1 MADIDRMKTGADT
14 VHQGAHAAAPQ
25 SELDS
30 KASDKAKRV
39 KKSRPRTKAYMQNRE
54 LSWLTFNERV
64 LDQSVDPNVPLLERM
79 KFIAIWR
86 SNLQEFF
93 MVRVGSLLD
102 LELAKEAIYDSKTG
116 MTPTEQLES
125 VYARVRELTPQ
136 VSEDFRTVR
145 HQLEAQGI
153 HQLYPDELTSHQR
166 DQLNQYLKSNVL
178 PLISP
183 QIVNAT
189 HPFPHLE
196 NGALYIAVRLDNL
209 PEPKENM
216 SKERRKALRAKAAED
231 VLMGIIPMPRNCP
244 RTIKLDSEGE
254 GYSFILLEHAL
265 EMVAD
270 KIFSMYPV
278 KHANVIQVTRNA
290 DLDMYEESD
299 EYDEDFRSH
308 MKRILKKRSRL
319 APVRLESE
327 RPLSGVTERFLAKRL
342 GLKRSQIYAVGLPL
356 DMGYAFGLPS
366 MVGPKLAESFVDEPA
381 SPQWPADLV
390 RGKSIMEQVKKKD
403 VMLSYPYESMDA
415 FVHLLQEAAT
425 DPDVISIKITL
436 YRLASQS
443 RLAEALITAAENG
456 KDVTALFELRAR
468 FDESNNIEW
477 SQRFE
482 QAGCNIIYGFRDY
495 KVHSKICAITRRG
508 ADGLEFITQLGTG
521 NYNEKTA
528 KLYTDLSMIT
538 ADPKIGEDASMFFR
552 SMQLESATDD
562 YQMLMVAPLM
572 IKKGICA
579 YIDEEIAKARA
590 GKPAEILMK
599 TNSVTDK
606 DVIEKL
612 AEASRAGVKVTM
624 LVRGI
629 SCLVPGVEGETEN
642 IRVVSVVGRLLEHSR
657 IYIFGAGED
666 RKIYLSSADLMTRN
680 LDKRVEIA
688 WPVNDP
694 HLREKVQS
702 YFNTMLSDTAK
713 LRELKSDGTYT
724 ELGHFLAKDAQ
735 GNPIAKPF
743 DAQDHLI
750 KEAYIAA
757 ERAPRPE
764 GPNFVMHAN
773 LSTQVEA
780 LVEEAADEMAREREE
795 FEAAEPV
802 AKEGRDSRP
811 KVEETKTEKPE
822 TKELEPVDSY
832 ADDSPAKAPDE
843 NKVAY
848 ATVEMPPVASVEK
861 SAAPSASAQV
871 SVSTAPAASDFE
883 ARTQSVASAH
893 APAKAAIPV
902 SAVPS
907 DELPPMPRR
916 DSASQSASGR
926 PIEMPAK
933 KKGFFARLFGR

>member
-1 MADIDRMKTGADT
+1 MADIDRMKSGVVTT
-14 VHQGAHAAAPQ
+14 HQGAHAAVPQ
-25 SELDS
+25 SE
-30 KASDKAKRV
+30 SDFKSPDKVKRAK
-39 KKSRPRTKAYMQNRE
+39 KGRPRTKAYMQNRE

-102 LELAKEAIYDSKTG
+102 LELAKETIYDSKTG
-116 MTPTEQLES
+116 MTPTEQLEA

-166 DQLNQYLKSNVL
+166 DQLAQYLRSNVL

-209 PEPKENM
+209 PEPKEGM

-231 VLMGIIPMPRNCP
+231 VLMGIIPMPRNCS

-270 KIFSMYPV
+270 KIFGMYPV

-327 RPLSGVTERFLAKRL
+327 RPLSDVTERFLAKRL

-381 SPQWPADLV
+381 SPQWPADLI
-390 RGKSIMEQVKKKD
+390 RGKSIMKQVKEKD
-403 VMLSYPYESMDA
+403 VLLSYPYESMDA

-508 ADGLEFITQLGTG
+508 VDGLEFITQLGTG

-538 ADPKIGEDASMFFR
+538 ADPAIGEDASMFFR
-552 SMQLESATDD
+552 SMQLESARDD
-562 YQMLMVAPLM
+562 YQTLMVAPLM

-579 YIDEEIAKARA
+579 HIDEEIAKAKA

-629 SCLVPGVEGETEN
+629 SCLVPGIEGETEN

-666 RKIYLSSADLMTRN
+666 KKIYLSSADLMTRN

-688 WPVNDP
+688 WPVNDS

-702 YFNTMLSDTAK
+702 YFDTMLSDTAK
-713 LRELKSDGTYT
+713 LRELKPDGTYT
-724 ELGHFLAKDAQ
+724 ELGYFVAKDER
-735 GNPIAKPF
+735 GNLAAKPF

-764 GPNFVMHAN
+764 GPNFIMHAN

-780 LVEEAADEMAREREE
+780 LVEEAADDLARERQGAGESQMEE
-795 FEAAEPV
+795 AREEAFVPDEP
-802 AKEGRDSRP
+802 
-811 KVEETKTEKPE
+811 KP
-822 TKELEPVDSY
+822 
-832 ADDSPAKAPDE
+832 DDSKADTSPVEASEEESKED
-843 NKVAY
+843 KPAY
-848 ATVEMPPVASVEK
+848 ATVEMPPVASIAQPVSSAGPKEA
-861 SAAPSASAQV
+861 SVSDVADAVLEPEPHAEAAPVARATPASVISA
-871 SVSTAPAASDFE
+871 
-883 ARTQSVASAH
+883 
-893 APAKAAIPV
+893 

-907 DELPPMPRR
+907 DELPPMPKRGA
-916 DSASQSASGR
+916 SAQPATGR
-926 PIEMPAK
+926 SIEIPAK